1 MKKVAPAARSK
12 ARRFALQALYQAQLT
27 GDSLALIENQFR
39 EDHDMKRV
47 DTEYLHD
54 ALKGVSE
61 SEEELW
67 EVLVPCLDRPKDELT
82 PVERGIL
89 LLGAYELQFRI
100 DVPYRVVLDEAIELA
115 QMFGANESFKFINSV
130 LDRLSKTL
138 RTAEPRPG

>member
-27 GDSLALIENQFR
+27 GDSLTLIESQFR

-47 DTEYLHD
+47 DTIYLHEV
-54 ALKGVSE
+54 LKGVSE
-61 SEEELW
+61 TEQELW
-67 EVLVPCLDRPKDELT
+67 DVLVPCLDRPKDELT

-89 LLGAYELQFRI
+89 LLGAFELQSRI
-100 DVPYRVVLDEAIELA
+100 DVPFRVVLDEAVELA
-115 QMFGANESFKFINSV
+115 QTFGANESFKVVNSV